1 MYIKINIFRKVKIN
15 NLGWRGVPIQD
26 HERLNFRR
34 LLGGENIWTSSS
46 KGLQTVTKILT
57 QKLRI
62 STHVYVG
69 SYTCRRWLNKQTK
82 NLRPTKPDIF
92 EDYKNNAALLASSE

>member
-34 LLGGENIWTSSS
+34 LLGGGNIWTSSS

-69 SYTCRRWLNKQTK
+69 YVYVSTQAKQANKKSPAGQTLFSK
-82 NLRPTKPDIF
+82 TARTMPP
-92 EDYKNNAALLASSE
+92 Y